1 MLEFRDVTIKRGKFT
16 LSNIN
21 FQLEDGYLLGILG
34 KNGAGKTTLLN
45 TLIDRHSDY
54 TGDIFYQGRDIKKE
68 PEWFLEKSAYIADDS
83 MFFGKKTA
91 MENVELLSGFYEK
104 MDKEKFKT
112 YMDEMELSYRKLVGA
127 MSRGQFIRFQIAFAR
142 AHCAKLYLLDEAT
155 AGMDPVFRRE
165 FYNIL
170 RQILAEEATIL
181 MTTHIQSD
189 IDRNMDYICRLEQ
202 GKMAFF
208 RENFGEKDY
217 HG

>member
-1 MLEFRDVTIKRGKFT
+1 MLEFKNITVKRGKFT

-45 TLIDRHSDY
+45 SMMERHPNY
-54 TGDIFYQGRDIKKE
+54 TGDIFYQGINIKEE
-68 PEWFLEKSAYIADDS
+68 PEWFLEKCAYIADDNR
-83 MFFGKKTA
+83 FFNKKTA
-91 MENVELLSGFYEK
+91 MENVELLSGFYGK

-112 YMDEMELSYRKLVGA
+112 YMEEMKLSCGKQVGA

-142 AHCAKLYLLDEAT
+142 AHHAKLYLLDEAT

-189 IDRNMDYICRLEQ
+189 IDRNMDYICRLED
-202 GKMAFF
+202 GKMVFF
-208 RENFGEKDY
+208 QENFGEEGY
-217 HG
+217 CE

>member
-1 MLEFRDVTIKRGKFT
+1 MLEFRNVTVKRGKFT

-45 TLIDRHSDY
+45 SMMERHSNY
-54 TGDIFYQGRDIKKE
+54 TGNIFYQGIDIQKE
-68 PEWFLEKSAYIADDS
+68 PEWFLEKCAYIADDNR
-83 MFFGKKTA
+83 FFHKKTA
-91 MENVELLSGFYEK
+91 MENIELLGGFYEK

-112 YMDEMELSYRKLVGA
+112 YMDEMKLSCGQQISA

-142 AHCAKLYLLDEAT
+142 AHCARLYLLDEAT
-155 AGMDPVFRRE
+155 AGMDPVFRRD

-189 IDRNMDYICRLEQ
+189 IDKNMDYICRLEQ
-202 GKMAFF
+202 GKMVSFG
-208 RENFGEKDY
+208 ENFGEEGY
-217 HG
+217 HE

>member
-1 MLEFRDVTIKRGKFT
+1 MLEFRNVTVKRGKFT

-21 FQLEDGYLLGILG
+21 FQLKDGYLLGILG
-34 KNGAGKTTLLN
+34 ENGAGKTTLLN
-45 TLIDRHSDY
+45 SMMERHPNY
-54 TGDIFYQGRDIKKE
+54 TGDIFYQGIDIQKE
-68 PEWFLEKSAYIADDS
+68 PEWFLEKCAYIADDNR
-83 MFFGKKTA
+83 FFNKKTA
-91 MENVELLSGFYEK
+91 MENVELLSGFYGK

-112 YMDEMELSYRKLVGA
+112 YMDEMKLSYRKQVGA

-142 AHCAKLYLLDEAT
+142 AHHAKLYLLDEAT

-189 IDRNMDYICRLEQ
+189 IDRNVDYICRLEH
-202 GKMAFF
+202 GKMVFF
-208 RENFGEKDY
+208 QENFGEKGN
-217 HG
+217 HE